1 MKFLRNLQE
10 DIETILESSEHNTN
24 YGRAYEI
31 ATALHTHYM
40 SGARHNPDPEY
51 KKKIEAL
58 KQRGEEAFN
67 ALPSNLQKTVLSS
80 SQKSASSYLES
91 LGRHSN
97 IKPSDI
103 AEVHHTPT
111 GISSHVG
118 QPVDTKENPH
128 DILVKTHQGEMHGAS
143 LKAKTGTLS
152 NNSVSGVDKE
162 IGTNMAKH
170 YDDARKKVGLEGKSK
185 EEIKAMGKSEAVT
198 KATHE
203 AQENSANEYVRGFN
217 KLDPKKKLEHMM
229 TMLKAKPGAV
239 PYDYVN
245 GQKGTSTPSEQL
257 PHVQRLMNAKSI
269 TAVKSKSI
277 GGIEIR
283 DHEGNLIAK
292 GEHRPTHSGI
302 KSPQV
307 NFKV

>member
-1 MKFLRNLQE
+1 MKILRSLQE
-10 DIETILESSEHNTN
+10 ELQTILESSEHNTN

-31 ATALHTHYM
+31 ATVLHTHYM
-40 SGARHNPDPEY
+40 SGSKHNPDPEY
-51 KKKIEAL
+51 KKKIEGL

-67 ALPSNLQKTVLSS
+67 ALPDNLRKTVLSS
-80 SQKSASSYLES
+80 SQKSASSYLDS
-91 LGRHSN
+91 LEKNSN
-97 IKPSDI
+97 IKRSDI

-128 DILVKTHQGEMHGAS
+128 DMLVKTHQGEMHGAS

-152 NNSVSGVDKE
+152 NNSVTGVDNE

-170 YDDARKKVGLEGKSK
+170 YEEARKKVGLEGKSK
-185 EEIKAMGKSEAVT
+185 EEIKAMGKTEDIT
-198 KATHE
+198 KATHV
-203 AQENSANEYVRGFN
+203 AQEGAANEYIKGFN
-217 KLDPKKKLEHMM
+217 KLDDKKKLDHMM
-229 TMLKAKPGAV
+229 TMLKAHPGAV

-245 GQKGTSTPSEQL
+245 GQKGTSTPSGQL
-257 PHVQRLMNAKSI
+257 PHVQKLMTAKNI

-283 DHEGNLIAK
+283 DHNGEVIAR

-302 KSPQV
+302 KSPQL